1 MLAISTTNLS
11 KTFTPRV
18 PRTRPWNLRRPGL
31 GDERAADTTVA
42 LDRLSIRVQPG
53 ECYGLLGPNGA
64 GKTTTARMLA
74 TLLEPTSGA
83 ASVAG
88 FDITREARD
97 VRRRVGVMFAG
108 ERGLYWRLTGRENLQ
123 LFARLQ
129 YMPGRLIAAR
139 IRYLEERLGLANRTH
154 ELVETYSTG
163 MKQRLNLARVL
174 LHDPPTLL
182 LDEPTAALD
191 PSAARATRDLIRE
204 LRDAAKG
211 VLLTTHNMH
220 EAEEVCDRVGILHR
234 GVLVAEGTPDE
245 LIQTAG
251 LEPRLELRIAG
262 EPEAARRRLQSS
274 LLWWES
280 DPDGGGGRAS
290 IRASRGWE
298 TARDAVEQLKQVG
311 AAVIDTRLREATLED
326 AFIELT
332 GSRLGGAFDEV

>member
-1 MLAISTTNLS
+1 MLAISTTKLS
-11 KTFTPRV
+11 KTFKPQV
-18 PRTRPWNLRRPGL
+18 PRNRPWNLRKPGR
-31 GDERAADTTVA
+31 GDEAEAGPTVA
-42 LDRLSIRVQPG
+42 LDRLSIRVESG

-74 TLLEPTSGA
+74 TLVEPTSGT
-83 ASVAG
+83 ASLAG
-88 FDITREARD
+88 FDIVREARE
-97 VRRRVGVMFAG
+97 VRRRIGVMFAG

-123 LFARLQ
+123 IFARLQ
-129 YMPGRLIAAR
+129 YMPGRSIAAR
-139 IRYLEERLGLANRTH
+139 IEYLEGRLGLAHRAYQ
-154 ELVETYSTG
+154 LVETYSTG

-174 LHDPPTLL
+174 LHDPPVLL

-204 LRDAAKG
+204 LRDASKG

-234 GVLVAEGTPDE
+234 GVLVAEGNPAE
-245 LIQTAG
+245 LIRTAG

-262 EPEAARRRLQSS
+262 DLEAAQRRMGSS

-280 DPDGGGGRAS
+280 NPDGSGGRAS
-290 IRASRGWE
+290 IRASKGWE
-298 TARDAVEQLKQVG
+298 TARDIAEQLRPVG

-332 GSRLGGAFDEV
+332 GNRLGVTFDDV